1 MLSASGGLF
10 PLLRDFAPILP
21 TGFVTRPSTGV
32 SPLDHTHWGLPS
44 PIPPLFVE
52 SKKSL
57 NYTILGGVIWWQSR
71 R

>member
-44 PIPPLFVE
+44 PIPLF
-52 SKKSL
+52 L
-57 NYTILGGVIWWQSR
+57 
-71 R
+71 